1 MQATQKAYWKI
12 FWEQPEIADSI
23 VTPAQR
29 ELIPLFK
36 IMLAVPKKQR
46 EHSQYQFGRPVTLVD
61 RPRPQTP

>member
-1 MQATQKAYWKI
+1 LGKC

-36 IMLAVPKKQR
+36 SMLSVPKPQR
-46 EHSQYQFGRPVTLVD
+46 ERSQYQFGRPVTLAD
-61 RPRPQTP
+61 RPRPPGP